1 MASSTTPSP
10 THLHDI
16 PDVILSNILAS
27 IEDTRTRNSLS
38 LVCRKWLLLDRSTRT
53 SLSLRGNFRDTYMVP
68 SCFRSITHLDL
79 SLLSPWGHSLFPD
92 SSSQDSLILSQFL
105 HIAFPSVIS
114 LVIYSRTPST
124 LEFLSPQW
132 PNLRHV
138 KLIRW
143 HQRFQSPIGSDFFH
157 LFDNCTCLTSLDLSH
172 FYCWTED
179 LPTALESH
187 PSIASSL
194 TYLNLLIVPSP
205 EGFKS
210 YELIAISTACPNLR
224 EFLVSCMFDPRYMDF
239 IGDEALVALASNCPK
254 LVNLHLADV
263 CSLLNPRGNPDD
275 EGYTSDDAK
284 ISHATFEQLF
294 KGLPLLQ
301 ELVLD
306 ICHNVRDSAVV
317 LEVLNKKC
325 PRLKSLKLGQFHGIC
340 RPGDSK
346 IEGVAV
352 CKGLEMLSIKNSA
365 DLTDSKL
372 MVIAL
377 GCPRLTKFHIHGC
390 KKVTEMGLKNFTCVL
405 RKTLIEVSVSCCKNL
420 DAGSALRAM
429 EPIRKVIQRL
439 HIDCV
444 WGSMGMPVNNGQI
457 DSDFD
462 LNELDDE
469 AGVSSHMYESDDLFF
484 PTSTKRNADCYDT
497 RKNKKCKYS
506 SDSQSNGNGFPD
518 KSWDRLQFLSLWFA
532 VGDLLSTLP
541 LYGLE
546 ICPVLEEIQIKV
558 EGDCRSRPPK
568 PNDQSFGLIC
578 LARYPQL
585 SKMKLDCGDA
595 IGFSLTAPSGQM
607 DLSPWE
613 RFYLMGIS
621 HLNLN
626 ELDYWP
632 PQDKDVNQRCLSLP
646 AVGLLSECVTLRK
659 LFIHGT
665 AHEHWLRS
673 FLNIPNLRE
682 MQLREDYYP
691 APEDDMSTEMRV
703 ASCSRFEEALNRRE
717 IPD

>member
-1 MASSTTPSP
+1 MAATTTTTTYQPPTSP

-27 IEDTRTRNSLS
+27 IQDTRTRNSFS
-38 LVCRKWLLLDRSTRT
+38 LVCTKWLLLDRSTRT
-53 SLSLRGNFRDTYMVP
+53 SLTLRGNFRGTFMVP
-68 SCFRSITHLDL
+68 SCFRSITYLDL

-92 SSSQDSLILSQFL
+92 SSSQDSLLLSQFL
-105 HIAFPSVIS
+105 RIAFPCVTS
-114 LVIYSRTPST
+114 LVLYSRTPST
-124 LEFLSPQW
+124 LQFLSPQW
-132 PNLRHV
+132 PNLRHI

-143 HQRFQSPIGSDFFH
+143 HQRCQSPIGSDFFD
-157 LFDNCTCLTSLDLSH
+157 LFENCTSLTSLDLSH

-179 LPTALESH
+179 LPVALESYS
-187 PSIASSL
+187 SIATSL
-194 TYLNLLIVPSP
+194 TYLNLLTVPSP

-210 YELIAISTACPNLR
+210 QELITISTACPNLR
-224 EFLVSCMFDPRYMDF
+224 DFLVACMFDPRYIDF
-239 IGDEALVALASNCPK
+239 IGDEALGALASNCPK
-254 LVNLHLADV
+254 LVNLHLADTS
-263 CSLLNPRGNPDD
+263 SLSNKRGDPDD
-275 EGYTSDDAK
+275 EGYTSEDAK
-284 ISHATFEQLF
+284 ISLATLEELF
-294 KGLPLLQ
+294 KGLPLLE

-306 ICHNVRDSAVV
+306 VCHNVRDSGVM
-317 LEVLNKKC
+317 LEVLNNKC

-352 CKGLEMLSIKNSA
+352 CKGLEMLTIKNSA
-365 DLTDSKL
+365 DLTDSNL

-377 GCPRLTKFHIHGC
+377 GCPRLA
-390 KKVTEMGLKNFTCVL
+390 N
-405 RKTLIEVSVSCCKNL
+405 
-420 DAGSALRAM
+420 
-429 EPIRKVIQRL
+429 
-439 HIDCV
+439 
-444 WGSMGMPVNNGQI
+444 MGMPLNSGQM

-462 LNELDDE
+462 LNELDYG
-469 AGVSSHMYESDDLFF
+469 AGVSSEMYESDDLCF
-484 PTSTKRNADCYDT
+484 PTATKWNADCYDT

-506 SDSQSNGNGFPD
+506 SHSQSNGNGISD
-518 KSWDRLQFLSLWFA
+518 KSWDQLQYLSLWFA

-558 EGDCRSRPPK
+558 EGDCRSRPPR

-595 IGFSLTAPSGQM
+595 LGYSLTAPSGQM

-646 AVGLLSECVTLRK
+646 AVGLLSECVTLKETFRPWNC
-659 LFIHGT
+659 T
-665 AHEHWLRS
+665 
-673 FLNIPNLRE
+673 
-682 MQLREDYYP
+682 
-691 APEDDMSTEMRV
+691 
-703 ASCSRFEEALNRRE
+703 
-717 IPD
+717 